1 MSTTKQNT
9 TYIHGASPEEQ
20 QRLSILNGFIN
31 DGSLRELGLRGGE
44 RVLDVGCG
52 LAQLTRAMARAVGL
66 NGRVVGVEKDPAQIA
81 EAKRQAA
88 EKKEEHLVELREG
101 DAYTLPLLDQEW
113 GAFDVAHARFVLEH
127 VGDPLRVVRGML
139 RAVRPGGRIVL
150 EDDDHDVLRLYP
162 EPPGFR
168 ALWEAYMRTYDRL
181 GNDPYIGRRL
191 VSLLHQ
197 AGAKPVRNTWIFF
210 GSCAGQPN
218 FDAVVNNALGILRGA
233 REAILRQS
241 LLDEAILDETLAYFA
256 AWGKR
261 PDAALWFSICWA
273 EGVKPA

>member
-1 MSTTKQNT
+1 MASTPPEA
-9 TYIHGASPEEQ
+9 TYIHGTSPEEQ
-20 QRLSILNGFIN
+20 SRLSILNALIN
-31 DGSLRELGLRGGE
+31 EGSLRELDLRGGE
-44 RVLDVGCG
+44 SVLDVGCG
-52 LAQLTRAMARAVGL
+52 LAQLTRAMARAVGPS
-66 NGRVVGVEKDPAQIA
+66 GRMVGVEKDPTQLA

-88 EKKEEHLVELREG
+88 EKNEEHLVELREG
-101 DAYTLPLLDQEW
+101 DAYALPLSKQEW

-127 VGDPLRVVRGML
+127 VGDPLRIVRGMV

-150 EDDDHDVLRLYP
+150 EDDDHDVLRVHP

-168 ALWEAYMRTYDRL
+168 ALWEAYMQTYERL

-210 GSCAGQPN
+210 GSCVGQPT
-218 FDAVVNNALGILRGA
+218 FDAVVNNALSILRGA
-233 REAILRQS
+233 RETILRQS
-241 LLDEAILDETLAYFA
+241 LLDPAVFDETLTHFA

-273 EGVKPA
+273 EGVRPA